1 MTDLP
6 FRVINI
12 TDTRKNTNTHTQKG
26 VFIMSTIKSKSGY
39 EIRADL
45 LGLAKN
51 IAEFNYTIK
60 QAEYEY
66 SVKKDGD
73 QVVAEFKAP
82 AVTAEDIIDTA
93 KKFNDF
99 VTNGQNYTEQ
109 SQILVESV
117 KKFNDKVQ
125 ETFQPETMQK
135 NVKEFQDNVQK
146 FYSMFTNGVG
156 KN

>member
-1 MTDLP
+1 MSNT
-6 FRVINI
+6 
-12 TDTRKNTNTHTQKG
+12 TRN
-26 VFIMSTIKSKSGY
+26 GY

-45 LGLAKN
+45 LGLAKQ

-66 SVKKDGD
+66 SLKKDGD

-82 AVTAEDIIDTA
+82 VVTAEDIIDTA

-99 VTNGQNYTEQ
+99 VTNGQNYNEQ
-109 SQILVESV
+109 AQLLVENV
-117 KKFNDKVQ
+117 KKFNERVQ
-125 ETFQPETMQK
+125 ESFKPETIQK

-146 FYSMFTNGVG
+146 FYSVFTNGVA

>member
-1 MTDLP
+1 
-6 FRVINI
+6 
-12 TDTRKNTNTHTQKG
+12 
-26 VFIMSTIKSKSGY
+26 MSNIKSKSGY

-45 LGLAKN
+45 LGLAKQM
-51 IAEFNYTIK
+51 AEFNYTLK

-66 SVKKDGD
+66 SLKKDGD

-82 AVTAEDIIDTA
+82 VMTAEDIIDTA

-99 VTNGQNYTEQ
+99 VTNGQNYNEQ
-109 SQILVESV
+109 AQILVENV
-117 KKFNDKVQ
+117 KKFNERVQ
-125 ETFQPETMQK
+125 ESFKPETIQK

-146 FYSMFTNGVG
+146 FYSAFTNGVA

>member
-1 MTDLP
+1 MTHFH

-12 TDTRKNTNTHTQKG
+12 ADTRKTQTHTQKG
-26 VFIMSTIKSKSGY
+26 VFIMSNIKSKSGY

-45 LGLAKN
+45 LGLAKD

-66 SVKKDGD
+66 SLKKDGD

-82 AVTAEDIIDTA
+82 VVTAEDIIDTA

-109 SQILVESV
+109 AQVLVENV

-125 ETFQPETMQK
+125 ESFKPETIQK

-146 FYSMFTNGVG
+146 FYSVFTNGVA